1 MSRVTQRD
9 ITHSL
14 SFNNPGT
21 TMYGKATAVPF
32 ANATQLTIHLWLKIV
47 VGAASQVIFETSTN
61 YGVGNSLVLYW
72 DQPTHRLVFGAHD
85 AVGYSLRLSAVGAVD
100 TVSWVRVTMVLDQ
113 TLASLQTALYLNGSA
128 SGTIQSTDSHCLAG
142 IATDDLYIGMRGAA
156 TFPFTGNVVVDRIT
170 IGKAYSAA
178 EVLSEYQTGRYPTG
192 GTILA
197 SYDWTPNN
205 SMTVVTD
212 SGTGAKNI
220 TLTAPVWSLDTPV
233 SARHQK
239 VQIPYSVQINAIGD
253 KITVGN
259 AASLQTANGTV
270 AFWTKIPKT
279 LTASATFWG
288 LVAKDNAWLICT
300 LNSIATPVLGFYDYA
315 TTTHR
320 TSNYYIN
327 DDRWHWVAFVY
338 QSGVA
343 NGSAV
348 YVDGCMVVSGLMTK
362 NNDATQMAIGGY
374 ASASAA
380 IVGAYYADASF
391 HNVALTPAQ
400 IRAWYLTGRKPTT
413 GLVSTWP
420 ITEGT
425 GTVIADTTGTNTG
438 TLT

>member
-1 MSRVTQRD
+1 MRQILRD
-9 ITHSL
+9 ITHSIDCMGVT
-14 SFNNPGT
+14 SGV
-21 TMYGKATAVPF
+21 ATAVPF
-32 ANATQLTIHLWLKIV
+32 ANATQVTICGWVKLRIGDGFV
-47 VGAASQVIFETSTN
+47 YETSGLYSAAN
-61 YGVGNSLVLYW
+61 AFVLSSGVFAAQNTLYAAHADATHGGLICSGYTAPLPIGVW
-72 DQPTHRLVFGAHD
+72 LRFVHVIDQSVSSSQGKLYINGAPSPLT
-85 AVGYSLRLSAVGAVD
+85 YTSNQNC
-100 TVSWVRVTMVLDQ
+100 T
-113 TLASLQTALYLNGSA
+113 
-128 SGTIQSTDSHCLAG
+128 AG
-142 IATDDLYIGMRGAA
+142 IATNNMYFAA
-156 TFPFTGNVVVDRIT
+156 RNSVTLPLSGGLVVDRIT
-170 IGKAYSAA
+170 TGKAYTAA
-178 EVLSEYQTGRYPTG
+178 EALSEYQTARYPTG